1 MADAATYAQPI
12 LSPRAIGLGAYGAS
26 VKDSRDFVANP
37 SGLLGMKDWDI
48 SAGTY
53 LPVSSGGRGG
63 FACAGLGAGKRFL
76 EDHALAAQ
84 YTPGALLEFVLP
96 STITL
101 KGVGIAADR
110 KISYSEPAAAAYAY
124 RFSDRFSAGVEGRLR
139 TETISDPHYQFIDTT
154 IVAVSNE
161 SRTTS
166 WLFDAALTWHPS
178 TKLTLSAVGRSLVDA
193 RSGTLP
199 EEFQGYS
206 LPSEKTLELSAAYDF
221 SPQFRLTAGAGS
233 DKYGAVGSE
242 WTPGLGLA
250 FRGGIYVSSRETPTL
265 YAFGLSA
272 GWSIGPLELDAG
284 FLHFTNQE
292 GRKGTTS
299 LADLDVSSI
308 RNISMNAYTT
318 DRLMLSAKMI
328 LGNVRESLARIVG
341 VEIVS
346 AVYPSAY
353 QALAYRPIGKV
364 RVRNVSD
371 KPVQARASFYIDRL
385 MDAPTESPAVTIAPR
400 DEADIPL
407 TAVFNESVRSVPTVT
422 VREGNVY
429 ISATPAE
436 EYDDRSQAKVLI
448 HGKNDWD
455 GDVMSLRYFVTP
467 DDPEVI
473 RNSRDILLA
482 QKDSLANV
490 PPDLQL
496 FRKAAL
502 LFDSFAGK
510 LLYVNDPKQ
519 SADYVQYPAETL
531 VIRGGDCDDMTVC
544 FSSLLNSIGVG
555 TAFVDV
561 IPPGRP
567 EDGHIFLLFDT
578 GLAPRYASHIAE
590 NPKRYVIRKNKAGT
604 ETIWIPVETTVITRG
619 FASAWAE
626 GAREYFDNVEV
637 GLGLVKGWVRIVDLY

>member
-1 MADAATYAQPI
+1 M
-12 LSPRAIGLGAYGAS
+12 
-26 VKDSRDFVANP
+26 
-37 SGLLGMKDWDI
+37 
-48 SAGTY
+48 
-53 LPVSSGGRGG
+53 
-63 FACAGLGAGKRFL
+63 
-76 EDHALAAQ
+76 
-84 YTPGALLEFVLP
+84 
-96 STITL
+96 
-101 KGVGIAADR
+101 
-110 KISYSEPAAAAYAY
+110 
-124 RFSDRFSAGVEGRLR
+124 
-139 TETISDPHYQFIDTT
+139 
-154 IVAVSNE
+154 
-161 SRTTS
+161 
-166 WLFDAALTWHPS
+166 
-178 TKLTLSAVGRSLVDA
+178 TLSAVGRNLA
-193 RSGTLP
+193 NITSGELP
-199 EEFQGYS
+199 EDFQTYS
-206 LPSEKTLELSAAYDF
+206 LPLEQSLELAAAYDF
-221 SPQFRLTAGAGS
+221 SPAFRLTAGAGT
-233 DKYGAVGSE
+233 DKYGAIGGE
-242 WTPGLGLA
+242 WSPGLGLA
-250 FRGGIYVSSRETPTL
+250 FRGGTYLSSRETPTL
-265 YAFGLSA
+265 YAIGVSA
-272 GWSIGPLELDAG
+272 GWSIGPLELDAA

-292 GRKGTTS
+292 GRQGTTPS
-299 LADLDVSSI
+299 ADLDVSSI
-308 RNISMNAYTT
+308 RNISLNPFTT
-318 DRLMLSAKMI
+318 DRLLLSAKII

-371 KPVQARASFYIDRL
+371 KPVQARASFYMDRL
-385 MDAPTESPAVTIAPR
+385 MDAPTESPTVTIAPR

-407 TAVFNESVRSVPTVT
+407 TAVFNESVKSVSTVT

-429 ISATPAE
+429 VSATPAG
-436 EYDDRSQAKVLI
+436 EYDDRSQAKILI

-455 GDVMSLRYFVTP
+455 GDVLSLRYFVTP

-473 RNSRDILLA
+473 RYSRDILLA
-482 QKDSLANV
+482 RKDSLANV

-502 LFDSFAGK
+502 LFEAFAGK

-567 EDGHIFLLFDT
+567 QDGHIFLLFDS

-590 NPKRYVIRKNKAGT
+590 NPKRYVVRKNKAGV
-604 ETIWIPVETTVITRG
+604 ETVWIPVESTVISRG

-626 GAREYFDNVEV
+626 GAREYFDDVEV
-637 GLGLVKGWVRIVDLY
+637 GLGIVKGWVRIVDLY